1 MDPFFSCRGLM
12 ASNLLEEK
20 IPPQAID
27 AEMAVLGSMLL
38 DAEAVTDALEI
49 LKPEHFYKESHQK
62 IFAAMKNLA
71 DRGQAIDIITL
82 TFWPSWGGKFI

>member
-1 MDPFFSCRGLM
+1 M

-49 LKPEHFYKESHQK
+49 LKS
-62 IFAAMKNLA
+62 
-71 DRGQAIDIITL
+71 
-82 TFWPSWGGKFI
+82 

>member
-1 MDPFFSCRGLM
+1 M

-82 TFWPSWGGKFI
+82 SEELKKNNLLAQLGGKFI

>member
-1 MDPFFSCRGLM
+1 M

-62 IFAAMKNLA
+62 IFAAISLRLVRNWKK
-71 DRGQAIDIITL
+71 I